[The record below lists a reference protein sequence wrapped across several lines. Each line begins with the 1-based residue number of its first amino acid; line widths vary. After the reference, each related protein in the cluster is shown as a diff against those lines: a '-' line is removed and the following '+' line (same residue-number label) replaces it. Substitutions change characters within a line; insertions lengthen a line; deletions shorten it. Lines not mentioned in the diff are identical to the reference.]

1 MKRSIKNMPI
11 RRKVT
16 LVILLTCVTALVMVG
31 LALFAVQVFT
41 FRHEFAAN
49 LQSIA
54 EIIKKNS
61 TPALPVNDRAAATE
75 ILSSL
80 KTRPDVKYA
89 SIDLPDGSTFASYE
103 PSPHK

>member
-54 EIIKKNS
+54 EIIEFVEWV
-61 TPALPVNDRAAATE
+61 TAT
-75 ILSSL
+75 SL
-80 KTRPDVKYA
+80 GFSAGLGRRICLVKMVMA
-89 SIDLPDGSTFASYE
+89 FHPRRGSRG
-103 PSPHK
+103 